1 MPLNSGTKRSL
12 KRFGKLVL
20 SWWNLLWRQRLNFV
34 AWLRKIEWMTY
45 SCGNSRERILMR
57 VITIKERLSMWW
69 VRRKNV
75 DSKKDA
81 LKVFDPQNL
90 IDFECNLGFHCLCIY
105 LWLVQKICVLLLDQ
119 SDAKLNDTIREV
131 VTRVFPRFFQAVFL
145 FLFLVIIDSK
155 RYVYLMFFFLID
167 CVDYL
172 GSFFKRLKGNARGA
186 ETIPVV
192 GSHFLP
198 GLTFWPIWVTNI

>member
-1 MPLNSGTKRSL
+1 M
-12 KRFGKLVL
+12 
-20 SWWNLLWRQRLNFV
+20 
-34 AWLRKIEWMTY
+34 
-45 SCGNSRERILMR
+45 
-57 VITIKERLSMWW
+57 
-69 VRRKNV
+69 
-75 DSKKDA
+75 
-81 LKVFDPQNL
+81 
-90 IDFECNLGFHCLCIY
+90 
-105 LWLVQKICVLLLDQ
+105 QKICVFLLDQ

-172 GSFFKRLKGNARGA
+172 GSFFKRLKENAHGA
-186 ETIPVV
+186 ETISVV

-198 GLTFWPIWVTNI
+198 GLTF